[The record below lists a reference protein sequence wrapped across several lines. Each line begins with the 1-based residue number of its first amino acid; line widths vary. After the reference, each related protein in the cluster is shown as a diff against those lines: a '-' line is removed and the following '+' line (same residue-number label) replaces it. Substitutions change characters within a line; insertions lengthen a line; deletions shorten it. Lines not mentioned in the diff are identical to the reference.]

1 MTESASVV
9 LIRRRG
15 APVQKVGGPVP
26 DDAQLALG
34 AELRRRRRERG
45 LTLVELAGQAQIS
58 HPFLSQLERG
68 LARPSMLTLAR
79 LAAALDTTQVDLMLA
94 ADTRDHDAA
103 TDAGAQVVR
112 AGEGLRLPRG
122 LAGRGAQAG
131 SSRLLVRDRAAF
143 YPQEFQEVHTEFGP
157 YFEHVEDEWVYV
169 VAGSIVV
176 DLAEGGLA
184 RLAEGD
190 GLYYT
195 GGTPHR
201 WRVVDCPRARLIVVK
216 AAGRQADS
224 VAGIAAGPDER
235 P

>member
-1 MTESASVV
+1 M
-9 LIRRRG
+9 
-15 APVQKVGGPVP
+15 P

-34 AELRRRRRERG
+34 AELRRRRRARG
-45 LTLVELAGQAQIS
+45 LTLVQLAAQAQIS

-79 LAAALDTTQVDLMLA
+79 LAAALDTTQVELMLA
-94 ADTRDHDAA
+94 ADAREDTAV
-103 TDAGAQVVR
+103 GAQVVR
-112 AGEGLRLPRG
+112 ADEGLRLPRG
-122 LAGRGAQAG
+122 IAGGRAQAG
-131 SSRLLVRDRAAF
+131 SSRLLVRGRAAF
-143 YPQEFQEVHTEFGP
+143 YPQEFDEGHTEFGP
-157 YFEHVEDEWVYV
+157 YFEHAEDEWVYV
-169 VAGSIVV
+169 VAGAIVV
-176 DLAEGGLA
+176 DLGQGGHT

-216 AAGRQADS
+216 AAGPQADS
-224 VAGIAAGPDER
+224 VAGIDAGPDER

>member
-1 MTESASVV
+1 M
-9 LIRRRG
+9 
-15 APVQKVGGPVP
+15 P

-34 AELRRRRRERG
+34 AEIRRRRRERG
-45 LTLVELAGQAQIS
+45 LTLVRLAEQAQIS

-79 LAAALDTTQVDLMLA
+79 IADALDTTQVELMLA
-94 ADTRDHDAA
+94 ADPRGGEAA
-103 TDAGAQVVR
+103 GTTLGTQVVR

-122 LAGRGAQAG
+122 VAGRGEPEG
-131 SSRLLVRDRAAF
+131 SSRLLVHGRAAF
-143 YPQEFQEVHTEFGP
+143 YPQEFVEVHTEFGP
-157 YFEHVEDEWVYV
+157 YFEHDEDEWIY
-169 VAGSIVV
+169 VAGGAVLV
-176 DLAEGGLA
+176 DLGGAGRA

-190 GLYYT
+190 SLYYT

-201 WRVVDCPRARLIVVK
+201 WRVVDCPSARLVVVK

-224 VAGIAAGPDER
+224 VAGIDQAGPDER